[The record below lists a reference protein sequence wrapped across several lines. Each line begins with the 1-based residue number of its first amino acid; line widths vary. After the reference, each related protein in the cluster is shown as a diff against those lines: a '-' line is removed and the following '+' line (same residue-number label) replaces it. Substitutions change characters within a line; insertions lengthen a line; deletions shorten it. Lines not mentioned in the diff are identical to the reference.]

1 MEGESPTLT
10 LEANSKAYSGPCQ
23 TSKKEVFAKVVN
35 GFSFFDYF
43 WKNLDLWKDP
53 EFASEASNDLWK
65 KLHLR
70 YLTGLWIHL
79 CINYFR
85 KTICLLSLINIF
97 HYTSNNTVLCTVKS
111 TSPYVQNICSVT
123 KSLCFL
129 TMCFYR
135 LGLKKT

>member
-23 TSKKEVFAKVVN
+23 TSKIEVFAKVVN

-43 WKNLDLWKDP
+43 WKNLDVWKDP

-85 KTICLLSLINIF
+85 KTIAYLFTKFDQHIPPYIKQYGIVHGQIHVTLCSKYLLSN
-97 HYTSNNTVLCTVKS
+97 
-111 TSPYVQNICSVT
+111 QNFMFPNHV
-123 KSLCFL
+123 FL
-129 TMCFYR
+129 
-135 LGLKKT
+135 

>member
-43 WKNLDLWKDP
+43 WKNLDVWKDP

-97 HYTSNNTVLCTVKS
+97 IKQYGIV

-123 KSLCFL
+123 KILCFL